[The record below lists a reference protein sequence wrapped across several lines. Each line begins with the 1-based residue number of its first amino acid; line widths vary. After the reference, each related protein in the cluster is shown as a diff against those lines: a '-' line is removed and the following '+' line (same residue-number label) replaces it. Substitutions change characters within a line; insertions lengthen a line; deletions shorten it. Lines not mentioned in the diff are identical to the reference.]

1 LGGELIVLFVIVF
14 SIIFL
19 LSNLGRESSEE
30 IYTSKF
36 IDHPV
41 NATLTIIIAVLEKP
55 SFMYKITNNISSPLI
70 LLFPISQQYE
80 YVVRDDRECFE
91 KDSDGKIF

>member
-1 LGGELIVLFVIVF
+1 VELIVLFVIVF

-41 NATLTIIIAVLEKP
+41 VFCNRKVQKIAIKMQSVATLIGYFLLERALA
-55 SFMYKITNNISSPLI
+55 NL
-70 LLFPISQQYE
+70 
-80 YVVRDDRECFE
+80 
-91 KDSDGKIF
+91 